1 MKYEF
6 PLYIGSFT
14 TVLSSD
20 AEELTTQAGGPSG

>member
-1 MKYEF
+1 
-6 PLYIGSFT
+6 LYIGSLT